1 MTSVRVITIVVP
13 VPAPNQGYLFSL
25 KHLAMFVYANRNI
38 PSSVIEIST
47 QKPSIMSNQPHS
59 PMIKPNKCPAINSP
73 DDDDGTGAHLVKDVN
88 ELQGTKT
95 IYG

>member
-1 MTSVRVITIVVP
+1 
-13 VPAPNQGYLFSL
+13 
-25 KHLAMFVYANRNI
+25 
-38 PSSVIEIST
+38 
-47 QKPSIMSNQPHS
+47 
-59 PMIKPNKCPAINSP
+59 MIKPNKCPAINSP